1 MPWHPAGGLRGHGLS
16 SVCVYTLKCGFVMVI
31 NHWFGW
37 KIVWLSG
44 WACQVDAVRGWPSRF
59 VCDCFMPGRIE
70 WTIGLHLSGCVIESL
85 NEPVI
90 LPGLSMVL
98 DLMCGFGLV
107 YLVCVGPRLDVGL
120 FMEKILLVDDYSFIT
135 G

>member
-16 SVCVYTLKCGFVMVI
+16 SVCVYTLKCGFLLVI
-31 NHWFGW
+31 NRLFGW

-59 VCDCFMPGRIE
+59 GCDCFMPGRFV
-70 WTIGLHLSGCVIESL
+70 WTIGLHLYWCVIDSL

-107 YLVCVGPRLDVGL
+107 LSGLCWAPVGRGAAYGKDP
-120 FMEKILLVDDYSFIT
+120 SS
-135 G
+135 